1 MALFFL
7 NLIMS
12 DIENIENGED
22 SILSDENNN
31 INFIEDI
38 ENSYKTYINQLTD
51 IIADI
56 LDKLTQKNDLE
67 ENETNEDENGEIIL
81 LNTTLIEMEI
91 FNTNKKPSVPVKK
104 FLERVVKYC
113 QPEPSTFIT
122 SLIYLDKILL
132 KTKTKL
138 TCMNSYKLFYTCFV
152 LSMKFNEDR
161 HNSNKFYAKV
171 CGVNFNDFLLMEYRA
186 LKYLDFSLFIQ
197 SETYELYYNNIYSTY

>member
-1 MALFFL
+1 
-7 NLIMS
+7 MS
-12 DIENIENGED
+12 DIENDDE
-22 SILSDENNN
+22 SLLTENNN
-31 INFIEDI
+31 NIHF
-38 ENSYKTYINQLTD
+38 ENSYKTYINQLID

-56 LDKLTQKNDLE
+56 LDKLTNKSNEQIEKEQKE
-67 ENETNEDENGEIIL
+67 EENGEIIL
-81 LNTTLIEMEI
+81 LNTTMIEMEI

-122 SLIYLDKILL
+122 SLIYLDNILL
-132 KTKTKL
+132 RTKTKL
-138 TCMNSYKLFYTCFV
+138 TYMNSYKLFYTCFV

-171 CGVNFNDFLLMEYRA
+171 CGVNINDFLLMEYRA

-197 SETYELYYNNIYSTY
+197 AETYELYYNNIYSVY

>member
-1 MALFFL
+1 
-7 NLIMS
+7 MS
-12 DIENIENGED
+12 DIENDDE
-22 SILSDENNN
+22 SLLTENNN
-31 INFIEDI
+31 NIHF
-38 ENSYKTYINQLTD
+38 ENSYKTYINQLID
-51 IIADI
+51 IISDI
-56 LDKLTQKNDLE
+56 LDKLTNKSKEQIEKEQK
-67 ENETNEDENGEIIL
+67 EDENGEIIL
-81 LNTTLIEMEI
+81 LNTTMIEMEI

-104 FLERVVKYC
+104 FFERVVKYC

-122 SLIYLDKILL
+122 SLIYLDNILL

-171 CGVNFNDFLLMEYRA
+171 CGVNINDFLLMEYRA

-197 SETYELYYNNIYSTY
+197 TETYELYYNNIYSVY

>member
-1 MALFFL
+1 
-7 NLIMS
+7 MS
-12 DIENIENGED
+12 DIENDVD
-22 SILSDENNN
+22 SPLSEENNN
-31 INFIEDI
+31 LNFIEDI
-38 ENSYKTYINQLTD
+38 ENSYKTYINQLID

-56 LDKLTQKNDLE
+56 LDNLIKKNDE
-67 ENETNEDENGEIIL
+67 EEKEKTEDENGELIL
-81 LNTTLIEMEI
+81 LNTTMIEMEI

-122 SLIYLDKILL
+122 SLIYLDNILL

-138 TCMNSYKLFYTCFV
+138 TCMNSYKLFYACFV

-171 CGVNFNDFLLMEYRA
+171 CGVNINDFLLMEYRA

-197 SETYELYYNNIYSTY
+197 SETYELYYNNIYNVY

>member
-1 MALFFL
+1 
-7 NLIMS
+7 MS
-12 DIENIENGED
+12 DLEKSDE
-22 SILSDENNN
+22 SLSEENNN

-38 ENSYKTYINQLTD
+38 ENSYKIYINQLID
-51 IIADI
+51 IISDI
-56 LDKLTQKNDLE
+56 LDNLTIKNNLE
-67 ENETNEDENGEIIL
+67 KDDEDKDENGEIIL
-81 LNTTLIEMEI
+81 LNTTMIEMEI
-91 FNTNKKPSVPVKK
+91 FNTNKKPSVTVKK
-104 FLERVVKYC
+104 FLERVIKYC

-171 CGVNFNDFLLMEYRA
+171 CGVNINDFLLMEYRA
-186 LKYLDFSLFIQ
+186 LKYLDFSLYIE
-197 SETYELYYNNIYSTY
+197 SEAYELYYNNIYSVY

>member
-1 MALFFL
+1 
-7 NLIMS
+7 MS
-12 DIENIENGED
+12 DLENGDD
-22 SILSDENNN
+22 SILSDDNNN

-38 ENSYKTYINQLTD
+38 ENVYKIYINQLID
-51 IIADI
+51 IIANI
-56 LDKLTQKNDLE
+56 LDNLTQKKSSDDDNDS
-67 ENETNEDENGEIIL
+67 NEDENGELIL
-81 LNTTLIEMEI
+81 LNTTMIEMEI

-122 SLIYLDKILL
+122 SLIYLDNILL

-171 CGVNFNDFLLMEYRA
+171 CGVNINDFLLMEYRA

-197 SETYELYYNNIYSTY
+197 SETYELYYNNIYSV

>member
-1 MALFFL
+1 
-7 NLIMS
+7 MS
-12 DIENIENGED
+12 DLENGDD
-22 SILSDENNN
+22 SILSDDNNN

-38 ENSYKTYINQLTD
+38 ENVYKIYINQLID
-51 IIADI
+51 IIANI
-56 LDKLTQKNDLE
+56 LDNLTQKKSSEDDNDS
-67 ENETNEDENGEIIL
+67 NEDENGELIL
-81 LNTTLIEMEI
+81 LNTTMIEMEI

-122 SLIYLDKILL
+122 SLIYLDNILL

-171 CGVNFNDFLLMEYRA
+171 CGVNINDFLLMEYRA

-197 SETYELYYNNIYSTY
+197 SETYELYYNNIYSV

>member
-1 MALFFL
+1 
-7 NLIMS
+7 MS
-12 DIENIENGED
+12 DIENDDE
-22 SILSDENNN
+22 SLLTENNN
-31 INFIEDI
+31 NIHF
-38 ENSYKTYINQLTD
+38 ENSYKTYINQLID

-56 LDKLTQKNDLE
+56 LDKLTNKS
-67 ENETNEDENGEIIL
+67 NEQIEKEKKEDENGEIIL
-81 LNTTLIEMEI
+81 LNTTMIEMEI

-122 SLIYLDKILL
+122 SLIYLDNILL

-138 TCMNSYKLFYTCFV
+138 TCMNSYKLFYACFV

-171 CGVNFNDFLLMEYRA
+171 CGVNINDFLLMEYRA

-197 SETYELYYNNIYSTY
+197 AETYELYYNNIYNVY

>member
-1 MALFFL
+1 
-7 NLIMS
+7 MS
-12 DIENIENGED
+12 DIENDDE
-22 SILSDENNN
+22 SILTENNNN
-31 INFIEDI
+31 INF
-38 ENSYKTYINQLTD
+38 ENSYKTYINQLID
-51 IIADI
+51 IISDI
-56 LDKLTQKNDLE
+56 LDKLTNKSNEQIETEQK
-67 ENETNEDENGEIIL
+67 EDENGEIIL
-81 LNTTLIEMEI
+81 LNTTMIEMEI
-91 FNTNKKPSVPVKK
+91 FNTSKKPSVPVKK

-122 SLIYLDKILL
+122 SLIYLDNILL

-186 LKYLDFSLFIQ
+186 LKYLDFSLYIQ
-197 SETYELYYNNIYSTY
+197 TETYELYYNNIYSVY

>member
-1 MALFFL
+1 
-7 NLIMS
+7 MS
-12 DIENIENGED
+12 DIENDDE
-22 SILSDENNN
+22 SILTENNNN
-31 INFIEDI
+31 INF
-38 ENSYKTYINQLTD
+38 ENSYKTYINQLID
-51 IIADI
+51 IISDI
-56 LDKLTQKNDLE
+56 LDKLTNKSNGQIETEQK
-67 ENETNEDENGEIIL
+67 EDENGEIIL
-81 LNTTLIEMEI
+81 LNTTMIEMEI
-91 FNTNKKPSVPVKK
+91 FNTSKKPSVPVKK

-122 SLIYLDKILL
+122 SLIYLDNILL

-138 TCMNSYKLFYTCFV
+138 TCMNSYKLFYACFV

-197 SETYELYYNNIYSTY
+197 TETYELYYNNIYSVY

>member
-1 MALFFL
+1 
-7 NLIMS
+7 MS
-12 DIENIENGED
+12 DIENDDE
-22 SILSDENNN
+22 SILTENNNN
-31 INFIEDI
+31 INF
-38 ENSYKTYINQLTD
+38 ENSYKTYINQLID
-51 IIADI
+51 IISDI
-56 LDKLTQKNDLE
+56 LDKLTNKSKEQIETEQK
-67 ENETNEDENGEIIL
+67 EDENGEIIL
-81 LNTTLIEMEI
+81 LNTTMIEMEI
-91 FNTNKKPSVPVKK
+91 FNTSKKPSVPVKK

-122 SLIYLDKILL
+122 SLIYLDNILL

-186 LKYLDFSLFIQ
+186 LKYLDFSLYIQ
-197 SETYELYYNNIYSTY
+197 TETYELYYNNIYSVY

>member
-1 MALFFL
+1 
-7 NLIMS
+7 MS
-12 DIENIENGED
+12 DIENGDE
-22 SILSDENNN
+22 SLLSDDNNN

-38 ENSYKTYINQLTD
+38 ENSYKTYINQLID

-56 LDKLTQKNDLE
+56 LDNLTKKSNPELNDD
-67 ENETNEDENGEIIL
+67 TKDENGEIIL
-81 LNTTLIEMEI
+81 LNTTIIEMEI
-91 FNTNKKPSVPVKK
+91 FNTSKKPSVTLKK

-113 QPEPSTFIT
+113 QPEPSTFIMA
-122 SLIYLDKILL
+122 LIYLDNIVL

-186 LKYLDFSLFIQ
+186 LKYLDFKLFIK
-197 SETYELYYNNIYSTY
+197 SETYELYYNNIYSVY

>member
-1 MALFFL
+1 
-7 NLIMS
+7 MS
-12 DIENIENGED
+12 DFENGDD
-22 SILSDENNN
+22 SILSDDNNN
-31 INFIEDI
+31 IHFIEDI
-38 ENSYKTYINQLTD
+38 ENSYKIYINQLID

-56 LDKLTQKNDLE
+56 LDNLTKKKSSDND
-67 ENETNEDENGEIIL
+67 NDSNEDENGEIIL
-81 LNTTLIEMEI
+81 LNTTMIEMEI

-122 SLIYLDKILL
+122 SLIYLDNILL

-138 TCMNSYKLFYTCFV
+138 TCMNSYNLFYTCFV

-171 CGVNFNDFLLMEYRA
+171 CGVNINDFLLMEYRA

-197 SETYELYYNNIYSTY
+197 SETYELYYNNIYSV

>member
-1 MALFFL
+1 
-7 NLIMS
+7 MS
-12 DIENIENGED
+12 DIENED
-22 SILSDENNN
+22 ESLLSENNN
-31 INFIEDI
+31 NIHF
-38 ENSYKTYINQLTD
+38 ENSYKTYINQLID
-51 IIADI
+51 IISDI
-56 LDKLTQKNDLE
+56 LDKLTNKSNEQIEK
-67 ENETNEDENGEIIL
+67 ENKEDENGEIIL
-81 LNTTLIEMEI
+81 LNTTMIEMEI

-122 SLIYLDKILL
+122 SLIYLDNILL

-138 TCMNSYKLFYTCFV
+138 NYMNSYKLFYTCFV

-171 CGVNFNDFLLMEYRA
+171 CGVNINDFLLMEYRA

-197 SETYELYYNNIYSTY
+197 TETYELYYNNIYSVY

>member
-1 MALFFL
+1 
-7 NLIMS
+7 MS
-12 DIENIENGED
+12 DLENGDE
-22 SILSDENNN
+22 SILSDDNNN
-31 INFIEDI
+31 LNFIEDI
-38 ENSYKTYINQLTD
+38 ENVYKIYINQLID
-51 IIADI
+51 IIANI
-56 LDKLTQKNDLE
+56 LDNLTQKKSSEDDNDS
-67 ENETNEDENGEIIL
+67 NEDENGELIL
-81 LNTTLIEMEI
+81 LNTTMIEMEI

-122 SLIYLDKILL
+122 SLIYLDNILL

-171 CGVNFNDFLLMEYRA
+171 CGVNINDFLLMEY
-186 LKYLDFSLFIQ
+186 
-197 SETYELYYNNIYSTY
+197 

>member
-1 MALFFL
+1 
-7 NLIMS
+7 MS
-12 DIENIENGED
+12 DFENGDD
-22 SILSDENNN
+22 SILSDDNNN
-31 INFIEDI
+31 IHFIEDI
-38 ENSYKTYINQLTD
+38 ENSYKIYINQLID

-56 LDKLTQKNDLE
+56 LDNLTKKKSSDND
-67 ENETNEDENGEIIL
+67 NDSNEDENGEIIL
-81 LNTTLIEMEI
+81 LNTTMIEMEI
-91 FNTNKKPSVPVKK
+91 FNTNKKPSVPIKK

-122 SLIYLDKILL
+122 SLIYLDNILL

-171 CGVNFNDFLLMEYRA
+171 CGVNINDFLLMEYRA

-197 SETYELYYNNIYSTY
+197 SETYELYYNNIYSV

>member
-1 MALFFL
+1 
-7 NLIMS
+7 MS
-12 DIENIENGED
+12 DIEND
-22 SILSDENNN
+22 DQSILSEYNNN

-38 ENSYKTYINQLTD
+38 ENSYKTYINQLID

-56 LDKLTQKNDLE
+56 LDKLTNKSNE
-67 ENETNEDENGEIIL
+67 ESEKEKNEDENGELIL
-81 LNTTLIEMEI
+81 LSTTMIEMEI

-122 SLIYLDKILL
+122 SLIYLDNILL

-138 TCMNSYKLFYTCFV
+138 TCMNSYKLFYACFV

-171 CGVNFNDFLLMEYRA
+171 CGVNINDFLLMEYRA

-197 SETYELYYNNIYSTY
+197 TETYELYYNNIYSVY

>member
-1 MALFFL
+1 
-7 NLIMS
+7 MS
-12 DIENIENGED
+12 DIENDDE
-22 SILSDENNN
+22 SLLTENNN
-31 INFIEDI
+31 NIHF
-38 ENSYKTYINQLTD
+38 ENSYKTYINQLID

-56 LDKLTQKNDLE
+56 LDKLTNKSNEQIEKEQK
-67 ENETNEDENGEIIL
+67 EDENGEIIL
-81 LNTTLIEMEI
+81 LNTTMIEMEI

-122 SLIYLDKILL
+122 SLIYLDNILL
-132 KTKTKL
+132 RTKTKL
-138 TCMNSYKLFYTCFV
+138 TYMNSYKLFYACFV

-171 CGVNFNDFLLMEYRA
+171 CGVNINDFLLMEYRA

-197 SETYELYYNNIYSTY
+197 AETYELYYNNIYSVYEELKLFLF

>member
-1 MALFFL
+1 
-7 NLIMS
+7 MS
-12 DIENIENGED
+12 DIENED
-22 SILSDENNN
+22 ESILTENNNN
-31 INFIEDI
+31 INF
-38 ENSYKTYINQLTD
+38 ENSYKTYINQLID
-51 IIADI
+51 IISDI
-56 LDKLTQKNDLE
+56 LDKLTNKSKEQIEIEQK
-67 ENETNEDENGEIIL
+67 EDENGEIIL
-81 LNTTLIEMEI
+81 LNTTMIEMEI
-91 FNTNKKPSVPVKK
+91 FNTSKKPSVPVKK

-122 SLIYLDKILL
+122 SLIYLDNILL

-186 LKYLDFSLFIQ
+186 LKYLDFSLYIQ
-197 SETYELYYNNIYSTY
+197 TETYELYYNNIYSVY

>member
-1 MALFFL
+1 
-7 NLIMS
+7 MS
-12 DIENIENGED
+12 DIENDDE
-22 SILSDENNN
+22 SLLTENNN
-31 INFIEDI
+31 NIHF
-38 ENSYKTYINQLTD
+38 ENSYKTYINQLID

-56 LDKLTQKNDLE
+56 LDKLTNKSNEQIEKEQK
-67 ENETNEDENGEIIL
+67 EDENGEIIL
-81 LNTTLIEMEI
+81 LNTTMIEMEI

-122 SLIYLDKILL
+122 SLIYLDNILL
-132 KTKTKL
+132 RTKTKL
-138 TCMNSYKLFYTCFV
+138 TYMNSYKLFYTCFV

-171 CGVNFNDFLLMEYRA
+171 CGVNINDFLLMEYRA

-197 SETYELYYNNIYSTY
+197 AETYELYYNNIYSVY

>member
-1 MALFFL
+1 
-7 NLIMS
+7 MS
-12 DIENIENGED
+12 DIENDVD
-22 SILSDENNN
+22 SPLSEENNN
-31 INFIEDI
+31 LNFIEDI
-38 ENSYKTYINQLTD
+38 ENSYKTYINQLID

-56 LDKLTQKNDLE
+56 LDNLTKKNDE
-67 ENETNEDENGEIIL
+67 EEKEKTEDENGELIL
-81 LNTTLIEMEI
+81 LNTTMIEMEI

-122 SLIYLDKILL
+122 SLIYLDNILL

-138 TCMNSYKLFYTCFV
+138 TCINSYKLFYACFV

-171 CGVNFNDFLLMEYRA
+171 CGVNINDFLLMEYRA

-197 SETYELYYNNIYSTY
+197 SETYELYYNNIYNVY

>member
-1 MALFFL
+1 
-7 NLIMS
+7 MS
-12 DIENIENGED
+12 DLENGDE
-22 SILSDENNN
+22 SILSDDNNN

-38 ENSYKTYINQLTD
+38 ENVYKIYINQLID
-51 IIADI
+51 IIANI
-56 LDKLTQKNDLE
+56 LDNLTQKKSPDDDNDS
-67 ENETNEDENGEIIL
+67 NEDENGELIL
-81 LNTTLIEMEI
+81 LNTTMIEMEI

-122 SLIYLDKILL
+122 SLIYLDNILL

-171 CGVNFNDFLLMEYRA
+171 CGVNINDFLLMEYRA

-197 SETYELYYNNIYSTY
+197 SETYELYYNNIYSV

>member
-1 MALFFL
+1 
-7 NLIMS
+7 MS
-12 DIENIENGED
+12 ELENGDD
-22 SILSDENNN
+22 SILSDDNNN

-38 ENSYKTYINQLTD
+38 ENVYKIYINQLID
-51 IIADI
+51 IIANI
-56 LDKLTQKNDLE
+56 LDNLTQKKSSDDDNDS
-67 ENETNEDENGEIIL
+67 NEDENGELIL
-81 LNTTLIEMEI
+81 LNTTMIEMEI

-122 SLIYLDKILL
+122 SLIYLDNILL

-171 CGVNFNDFLLMEYRA
+171 CGVNINDFLLMEYRA

-197 SETYELYYNNIYSTY
+197 SETYELYYNNIYSV

>member
-1 MALFFL
+1 
-7 NLIMS
+7 MS
-12 DIENIENGED
+12 DIENDDE
-22 SILSDENNN
+22 SILSENNNN

-38 ENSYKTYINQLTD
+38 ENSYKTYINQLID

-56 LDKLTQKNDLE
+56 LDKLTNKSKE
-67 ENETNEDENGEIIL
+67 ESEKEKNEDENGELIL
-81 LNTTLIEMEI
+81 LNTTMIEMEI

-113 QPEPSTFIT
+113 QPEPSTFIM
-122 SLIYLDKILL
+122 SLIYLDNILL

-138 TCMNSYKLFYTCFV
+138 TCMNSYKLFYSCFV

-171 CGVNFNDFLLMEYRA
+171 CGVNINDFLLMEYRA

-197 SETYELYYNNIYSTY
+197 TETYELYFNNIYSVY

>member
-1 MALFFL
+1 
-7 NLIMS
+7 MS
-12 DIENIENGED
+12 DIENDVD
-22 SILSDENNN
+22 SPLSEENNN
-31 INFIEDI
+31 LNFIEDI
-38 ENSYKTYINQLTD
+38 ENSYKTYINQLID

-56 LDKLTQKNDLE
+56 LDNLTKKNDE
-67 ENETNEDENGEIIL
+67 EEKEKTEDENGELIL
-81 LNTTLIEMEI
+81 LNTTMIEMEI
-91 FNTNKKPSVPVKK
+91 YNTNKKPSVPVKK

-122 SLIYLDKILL
+122 SLIYLDNILL

-138 TCMNSYKLFYTCFV
+138 TCMNSYKLFYACFV

-171 CGVNFNDFLLMEYRA
+171 CGVNINDFLLMEYRA

-197 SETYELYYNNIYSTY
+197 AETYELYYNNIYNVY

>member
-1 MALFFL
+1 
-7 NLIMS
+7 MS
-12 DIENIENGED
+12 DIENDDE
-22 SILSDENNN
+22 SILSENNNN

-38 ENSYKTYINQLTD
+38 ENSYKTYINQLID

-56 LDKLTQKNDLE
+56 LDKLTNKSNE
-67 ENETNEDENGEIIL
+67 EPEKEKNEDENGELIL
-81 LNTTLIEMEI
+81 LSTTMIEMEI

-104 FLERVVKYC
+104 FLERVIKYC

-122 SLIYLDKILL
+122 SLIYLDNILL

-138 TCMNSYKLFYTCFV
+138 TCMNSYKLFYACFV

-171 CGVNFNDFLLMEYRA
+171 CGVNINDFLLMEYRA

-197 SETYELYYNNIYSTY
+197 TETYELYYNNIYSVY

>member
-1 MALFFL
+1 
-7 NLIMS
+7 MS
-12 DIENIENGED
+12 DIENDDE
-22 SILSDENNN
+22 SILSENNNN
-31 INFIEDI
+31 INFIENI
-38 ENSYKTYINQLTD
+38 ENSYKTYINQLID

-56 LDKLTQKNDLE
+56 LDKLTNKSNE
-67 ENETNEDENGEIIL
+67 ESEKEKNEDENGELIL
-81 LNTTLIEMEI
+81 LSTTMIEMEI

-122 SLIYLDKILL
+122 SLIYLDNILL

-171 CGVNFNDFLLMEYRA
+171 CGVNINDFLLMEYRA

-197 SETYELYYNNIYSTY
+197 AETYELYYNNIYSVY